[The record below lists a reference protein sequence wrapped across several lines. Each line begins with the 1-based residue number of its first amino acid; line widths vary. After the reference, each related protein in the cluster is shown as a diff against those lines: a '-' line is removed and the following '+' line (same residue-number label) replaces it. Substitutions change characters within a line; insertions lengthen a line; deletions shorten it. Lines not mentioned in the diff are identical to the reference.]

1 LIEARGALPVVW
13 CIPCQRGGLL
23 LEFDSEPG
31 FLERYA
37 IRSFDAFQ
45 ALGQFGVLVL
55 YLHPRQFRTEVE
67 LATHVGLQEM
77 LGEEI
82 NCSIGDWRFVGVIDK
97 VETNTQAQI
106 FKLTARDGLA
116 KLDNEFGS
124 RVFSES
130 TVDDVVSALMPSGQ
144 GHECVGDI
152 GSQQTRLAIQYQETN
167 YAFLKRFLSSVGA
180 QVWCAGDTIY
190 VGNATTSDSFTQRLG
205 RDISNFTVETR
216 LGPESVSVD
225 SVPYASN
232 NSIEQSQHNLA
243 NEQYGPVQ
251 DDVISRRSD
260 TQTEST
266 LHVTHEDSSYDDTAQ
281 MAQRF
286 LRSRAGGRFSLTGHS
301 TQPVTL
307 GASLAIENYDT
318 EAEEV
323 TDTEQTVVTRISLHG
338 ERADDVHLWSIRA
351 ENPQALL
358 RQDEPQADRVMK
370 AAAIVDD
377 VDDPLNTNRVKVY
390 FPWDGNEASTP
401 WLRVATP
408 YWGDDHAHF
417 LPPKLGDT
425 VMVTWGQS
433 DTDPVIVGA
442 LPSGQELDLND
453 QTFALK
459 TADGQKI
466 TIGEDNI
473 KLLNEAGGGGSSIE
487 ILGDQLVI
495 TASNGQTATVGSDSI
510 VLDNGSGCTIELTSS
525 GITVSG
531 TMVEISNSAGA
542 SIALNGPT
550 VSINNGA
557 LDIT

>member
-1 LIEARGALPVVW
+1 M
-13 CIPCQRGGLL
+13 
-23 LEFDSEPG
+23 LEFENEPA

-45 ALGQFGVLVL
+45 TLGQCGELVM

-67 LATHVGLQEM
+67 LATHVGLQEA

-82 NCSIGDWRFVGVIDK
+82 SCSIGDWSFVGVIDK
-97 VETNTQAQI
+97 VETNTQSQM

-116 KLDNEFGS
+116 QLENAFGS

-130 TVDDVVSALMPSGQ
+130 TVDDIVSELMPSGQ
-144 GHECVGDI
+144 SHECVGDI
-152 GSQQTRLAIQYQETN
+152 GSQQNRLMIQYQETN
-167 YAFLKRFLSSVGA
+167 QAFLKRFLNTVGA

-190 VGNATTSDSFTQRLG
+190 VGNAPTSGSFTQRLG
-205 RDISNFTVETR
+205 RDITNFTVETR

-225 SVPYASN
+225 SVPYANN
-232 NSIEQSQHNLA
+232 NSIEQSSHDLA
-243 NEQYGPVQ
+243 SEQYGPVQ

-260 TQTEST
+260 TQAEST
-266 LHVTHEDSSYDDTAQ
+266 LHVTHEDSSYEDTTQ
-281 MAQRF
+281 IAQRF

-301 TQPVTL
+301 SLPVTL
-307 GASLAIENYDT
+307 GAALAIENYDR
-318 EAEEV
+318 ESEEV
-323 TDTEQTVVTRISLHG
+323 TDTEQTVVTQISLHG
-338 ERADDVHLWSIRA
+338 ERSDDVHLWAIRA

-358 RQDEPQADRVMK
+358 RHNETIPDRVIK

-377 VDDPLNTNRVKVY
+377 VDDPLNTNRVRVY
-390 FPWDGNEASTP
+390 FPWDRNEASTP
-401 WLRVATP
+401 WLRIATP
-408 YWGDDHAHF
+408 YWGDDHAYF

-425 VMVTWGQS
+425 VLVTWGQM
-433 DTDPVIVGA
+433 DTDPVIIGA

-473 KLLNEAGGGGSSIE
+473 KLLNEAGGGGSNVE
-487 ILGDQLVI
+487 ILGDQVVV
-495 TASNGQTATVGSDSI
+495 TASGGQTATVGSDSI

-525 GITVSG
+525 GITISG